1 MGWEDSMRSI
11 PLMAATTVVLAA
23 AWACGGDGGNVE
35 PNNPPAAA
43 FDAPTTCTVNNPCA
57 FTDKSTDDHGITS
70 RLWNFGDDH
79 ASATDNQSTDA
90 NPTHTYTEAK
100 AYTVTLTVTDASG
113 ETNTATNTVTIGG
126 GTGGNLP
133 PTASF
138 DLPTDCTAGTP
149 CGFHSTSTDADGQI
163 ASANWDF
170 GDGETGEGVDITHTF
185 ANAGTFTV
193 TLTVTDDKGAPG
205 TTTQQLTV
213 APAASQDCTTTGT
226 TVDCSLGITSDSKV
240 TITLV
245 SRSCELAG
253 NRLAVTAP
261 QPQTVFFNICGR
273 TPGETFTLKNSTGG
287 DLVITAGS
295 QLALRFFQGTA
306 DPGDPATGDPGI
318 QVTGTF
324 PTWTLKIDD
333 GGAAGSPGEPDFND
347 AELTVQAT
355 TP

>member
-1 MGWEDSMRSI
+1 MRSI
-11 PLMAATTVVLAA
+11 PLMAVTTVVLAS
-23 AWACGGDGGNVE
+23 AWACGGDGGGVT
-35 PNNPPAAA
+35 PPPDNTAPTANYTAACTGLACTFTNTSTDPDAGTTLTSDWDFGDGTTHGTETSPAHTYAAA
-43 FDAPTTCTVNNPCA
+43 
-57 FTDKSTDDHGITS
+57 G
-70 RLWNFGDDH
+70 
-79 ASATDNQSTDA
+79 
-90 NPTHTYTEAK
+90 TYT
-100 AYTVTLTVTDASG
+100 VVLTVTDNGGLKGTKS
-113 ETNTATNTVTIGG
+113 NQVTVTTGG
-126 GTGGNLP
+126 GTNQP
-133 PTASF
+133 PVASF
-138 DLPTDCTAGTP
+138 ALPTDCTAGTP
-149 CGFHSTSTDADGQI
+149 CGFHSTSVDPDGQI

-170 GDGETGEGVDITHTF
+170 GDGETGEGVDITHTY
-185 ANAGTFTV
+185 ANAGTVTV

-226 TVDCSLGITSDSKV
+226 VVDCSLGITSDSKV

-287 DLVITAGS
+287 DLVITAGG

-318 QVTGTF
+318 QVIGSF

-333 GGAAGSPGEPDFND
+333 GGAAGSPNEPDFND